1 MWEMKTLKDLVII
14 KAFVPEKIPK
24 FVGTESMF
32 DFVVWNLYDRIA
44 NGLKSFD
51 LLCDNR
57 RFYDAFLVAGNVLET
72 CAVLSYIKDKQT
84 EKERLKNLNKYLAR
98 SSAGQMVKILSW
110 DDDFHKD
117 SAWNAYFAELKIFAP
132 IGDCII
138 KKLKNDKTDKEN
150 HQEILEKL
158 KYRDGSNADKKALIY
173 SNYVRPDPQGYVRA
187 FSKTFDGLDNGNFEH
202 MYDKYCDFK
211 HVNMMSYGVTSETM
225 EEDVVDWAIEIM
237 AAVVLY
243 LQRYGLEPVD
253 D

>member
-32 DFVVWNLYDRIA
+32 DFVIWNLYDRIA

-110 DDDFHKD
+110 DDDFHNLPHVSWSKIEKILTNKEFAKRYHVQQLPSKKFTSLLMDCFNAKQKD
-117 SAWNAYFAELKIFAP
+117 KIPA
-132 IGDCII
+132 IT
-138 KKLKNDKTDKEN
+138 KL
-150 HQEILEKL
+150 
-158 KYRDGSNADKKALIY
+158 Y
-173 SNYVRPDPQGYVRA
+173 NYVMKSGGG
-187 FSKTFDGLDNGNFEH
+187 FDIGQFRG
-202 MYDKYCDFK
+202 KRK
-211 HVNMMSYGVTSETM
+211 
-225 EEDVVDWAIEIM
+225 IEK
-237 AAVVLY
+237 
-243 LQRYGLEPVD
+243 R
-253 D
+253 

>member
-32 DFVVWNLYDRIA
+32 DFVIWNLYDRIA

-84 EKERLKNLNKYLAR
+84 EKERLGHLNKYLAR

-110 DDDFHKD
+110 LCLLF
-117 SAWNAYFAELKIFAP
+117 S
-132 IGDCII
+132 GDYEC
-138 KKLKNDKTDKEN
+138 
-150 HQEILEKL
+150 
-158 KYRDGSNADKKALIY
+158 S
-173 SNYVRPDPQGYVRA
+173 V
-187 FSKTFDGLDNGNFEH
+187 
-202 MYDKYCDFK
+202 
-211 HVNMMSYGVTSETM
+211 
-225 EEDVVDWAIEIM
+225 
-237 AAVVLY
+237 
-243 LQRYGLEPVD
+243 YGLGMCRLFSIHVSKSALRYRMRLPQRTKGIVFLP
-253 D
+253 